1 MTKRLNKEWK
11 HLEAEPDEE
20 DRFFAEQK
28 INDREWEMVL
38 MIDEEVESA
47 YAGGIYKLV
56 LTFPSEYPFAPP
68 LITWTP
74 PIYHPAVMQEDSGAN
89 AGMMEHSVRMR
100 ATFVLR
106 DDWSPTRNVRWIM
119 DKMYHMLVS
128 EEITNYVVN
137 PEISQEIVENYD
149 IFKAKVQEQIK
160 RSTLRFLLSPFPC
173 DMKSLEC
180 LCQQYE
186 DSGLHIGMLAFQRVL
201 PQMYNH
207 YGIRQ
212 NIIKFVFGFVKTERY
227 HLKLSRRA
235 TH

>member
-1 MTKRLNKEWK
+1 MTKRLNKEFK
-11 HLEAEPDEE
+11 RLEADEEE

-28 INDREWEMVL
+28 INDREWEMVST
-38 MIDEEVESA
+38 IDEEVESV

-56 LTFPSEYPFAPP
+56 FTFPSEYPFRPP
-68 LITWTP
+68 HVKWTP
-74 PIYHPAVMQEDSGAN
+74 PVYHPAVSQETGEFLCLD
-89 AGMMEHSVRMR
+89 
-100 ATFVLR
+100 LR
-106 DDWSPTRNVRWIM
+106 EEWGPGRNVRWIM
-119 DKMYHMLVS
+119 NIMYHMLVS
-128 EEITNYVVN
+128 EDVSNYPVHHVGSVN
-137 PEISQEIVENYD
+137 YEISQEIRENYD
-149 IFKAKVQEQIK
+149 IFKTKVQEQIK
-160 RSTLRFLLSPFPC
+160 GQEYTESPFPC

-235 TH
+235 THEKKK

>member
-1 MTKRLNKEWK
+1 MAKRLNKEFK

-20 DRFFAEQK
+20 DRFFLEQK
-28 INDREWEMVL
+28 INDLEWVMCL
-38 MIDEEVESA
+38 IIDEEVESV

-56 LTFPSEYPFAPP
+56 LTFPSEYPFRPP
-68 LITWTP
+68 RVTWTP
-74 PIYHPAVMQEDSGAN
+74 PVYHPCVFQEAGYGGA
-89 AGMMEHSVRMR
+89 GCMETPCV
-100 ATFVLR
+100 FE
-106 DDWSPTRNVRWIM
+106 DWGPTRNVRYIM
-119 DKMYHMLVS
+119 DKMYHMLAS
-128 EEITNYVVN
+128 EDFSNYIVDIKISKEI
-137 PEISQEIVENYD
+137 EENYD
-149 IFKAKVQEQIK
+149 LFEAKVQEQIK
-160 RSTLRFLLSPFPC
+160 GQEYTESPFPC
-173 DMKSLEC
+173 DMKSLAC

-235 TH
+235 KH

>member
-1 MTKRLNKEWK
+1 MAKRLNKEFK

-20 DRFFAEQK
+20 DRFFLEQK
-28 INDREWEMVL
+28 INDLEWVMCL
-38 MIDEEVESA
+38 IIDEEVESV

-56 LTFPSEYPFAPP
+56 LTFPSEYPFRPP
-68 LITWTP
+68 RVTWTP
-74 PIYHPAVMQEDSGAN
+74 PVYHPCVFQEDSGWEMW
-89 AGMMEHSVRMR
+89 AGCMETPRG
-100 ATFVLR
+100 FE
-106 DDWSPTRNVRWIM
+106 DWGPTRGPTRNVRYIM
-119 DKMYHMLVS
+119 DKMYHMLAS
-128 EEITNYVVN
+128 EDFSNYIDI
-137 PEISQEIVENYD
+137 EISMEIEENYET
-149 IFKAKVQEQIK
+149 FKAKVQEQIK
-160 RSTLRFLLSPFPC
+160 GQAYTESPFPC
-173 DMKSLEC
+173 DMKSLAC

-235 TH
+235 KH

>member
-1 MTKRLNKEWK
+1 MAKRLNKEFK

-20 DRFFAEQK
+20 DRFFLEQK
-28 INDREWEMVL
+28 INDLEWVMCL
-38 MIDEEVESA
+38 IIDEEVESV

-56 LTFPSEYPFAPP
+56 LTFPSEYPFRPP
-68 LITWTP
+68 RVTWTP
-74 PIYHPAVMQEDSGAN
+74 PVYHPSVFQEDSGCEMW
-89 AGMMEHSVRMR
+89 AGCMS
-100 ATFVLR
+100 TPFVFE
-106 DDWSPTRNVRWIM
+106 DWGPTRNVRYIM
-119 DKMYHMLVS
+119 DKMYHMLAS
-128 EEITNYVVN
+128 EDFSNYVVSR
-137 PEISQEIVENYD
+137 EISREIEENYET
-149 IFKAKVQEQIK
+149 FKAKVQEQIK
-160 RSTLRFLLSPFPC
+160 GQEYTESPFPC
-173 DMKSLEC
+173 DMKSLAC

-235 TH
+235 KH